1 MLLKNPVKYTGI
13 FEVNQNKDVPQPFAI
28 ATGRKKCCNSKRLA
42 TGGA

>member
-13 FEVNQNKDVPQPFAI
+13 FEVNQNKVAPQPFAI
-28 ATGRKKCCNSKRLA
+28 ATGCKKGSKSKHLA